1 MIERFFHEN
10 LRRSLE
16 SASRPAAFSS
26 AFSRTK
32 VGRATTGGT
41 APKCPAEEKKSPP
54 RRKAGNAGRLP
65 AQNSVVSMPLT
76 FHPPRR
82 TTAENG
88 GMSAPVKNS
97 AKGASGLSDA
107 PLNVKTDAAGPRPS
121 SQCSVAGKGQGSFAV
136 SPYRRFRRASFCARP
151 IALGHVSLTMAAFFC
166 FYESRPMAV

>member
-1 MIERFFHEN
+1 MIERFFREN

-26 AFSRTK
+26 AFSPSK

-41 APKCPAEEKKSPP
+41 APRCPAEEKNRRA
-54 RRKAGNAGRLP
+54 RRKAGDAGRLP

-76 FHPPRR
+76 FHPLQR

-88 GMSAPVKNS
+88 EMSAPVKNS
-97 AKGASGLSDA
+97 AKGVSALSDA

-121 SQCSVAGKGQGSFAV
+121 SQCSVEGKGQGLCGFTVPHFAHGR
-136 SPYRRFRRASFCARP
+136 SPLATSPGGWPLF
-151 IALGHVSLTMAAFFC
+151 LLL
-166 FYESRPMAV
+166 